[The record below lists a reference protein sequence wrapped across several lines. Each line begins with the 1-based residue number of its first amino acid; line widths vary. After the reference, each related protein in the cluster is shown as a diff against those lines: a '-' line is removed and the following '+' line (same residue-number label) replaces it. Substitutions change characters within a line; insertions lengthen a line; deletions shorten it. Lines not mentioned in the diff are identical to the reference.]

1 MLLLQA
7 ATGASG
13 AGYINLLF
21 IGSMFLIMYLFMIRP
36 QAKKQREQANF
47 GKNLSKN
54 DEVVTNSGMLGRI
67 SKIEDDVI
75 TLEVGTKV
83 YVRVLRNAISK
94 ELTDAIYGAGKKP
107 QVVTTTEE

>member
-7 ATGASG
+7 ATGAG

-47 GKNLSKN
+47 SKELSKN

-67 SKIEDDVI
+67 SKIEGDVI
-75 TLEVGTKV
+75 TLEVSSKV
-83 YVRVLRNAISK
+83 YIRVLRNAISK
-94 ELTDAIYGAGKKP
+94 ELTDSLYGAGKKP
-107 QVVTTTEE
+107 AVVTTTTEE

>member
-21 IGSMFLIMYLFMIRP
+21 IGSMFLIMYFFMIRP
-36 QAKKQREQANF
+36 QAKKQREQGNF
-47 GKNLSKN
+47 AKGLSKN

-75 TLEVGTKV
+75 TLEVGSKV

-94 ELTDAIYGAGKKP
+94 ELTDAVYGAGKKATP
-107 QVVTTTEE
+107 VVTEE

>member
-7 ATGASG
+7 ATGAPG

-21 IGSMFLIMYLFMIRP
+21 IGAMFLIMYLFMIRP
-36 QAKKQREQANF
+36 QAKKQREQVAF
-47 GKNLSKN
+47 AKSLSKN
-54 DEVVTNSGMLGRI
+54 DEVITNSGLLGRI
-67 SKIEDDVI
+67 SKIEDDII

-94 ELTDAIYGAGKKP
+94 DLTDSVYGAGKKP
-107 QVVTTTEE
+107 SVVTQE

>member
-7 ATGASG
+7 ATGAPG

-21 IGSMFLIMYLFMIRP
+21 IGAMFLIMYLFMIRP
-36 QAKKQREQANF
+36 QAKKQREQVAF
-47 GKNLSKN
+47 AKSLTKN
-54 DEVVTNSGMLGRI
+54 DEVVTNSGLLGRI
-67 SKIEDDVI
+67 SKIEDDII

-94 ELTDAIYGAGKKP
+94 DLTDSVYGAGKKSP
-107 QVVTTTEE
+107 VVTQE

>member
-21 IGSMFLIMYLFMIRP
+21 IGSMFVIMYLFMIRP
-36 QAKKQREQANF
+36 QAKKQREQGAF
-47 GKNLSKN
+47 SKNLTKN

-67 SKIEDDVI
+67 SKIEGDVV
-75 TLEVGTKV
+75 TLEISSKV

-94 ELTDAIYGAGKKP
+94 ELTDSIYGAGKKP
-107 QVVTTTEE
+107 QVVTEE

>member
-7 ATGASG
+7 ATGAPG
-13 AGYINLLF
+13 AGYMNLLF
-21 IGSMFLIMYLFMIRP
+21 IGAMFFIMYMFMIRP
-36 QAKKQREQANF
+36 QAKKQKEQASF
-47 GKNLSKN
+47 AKGLSKN

-107 QVVTTTEE
+107 AVVTTEE